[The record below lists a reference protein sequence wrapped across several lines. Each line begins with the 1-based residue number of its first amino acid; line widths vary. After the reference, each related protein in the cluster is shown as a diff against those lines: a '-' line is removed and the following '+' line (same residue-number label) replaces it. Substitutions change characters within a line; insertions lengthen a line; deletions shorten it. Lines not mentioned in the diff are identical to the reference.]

1 MSEQKLIRFGVSVEK
16 DLFQEFE
23 NRIVAKGYTNRS
35 EAIRDLM
42 RDFLLEERLI
52 ENEEQQVVG
61 TLTLVYNHHIRELS
75 DRLIEIQHDHYHE
88 VVSTL
93 HVHLDTLHCLVVL
106 AIKGSL
112 LEVQL
117 IASKMLSM
125 KGVLHG
131 KLLTVGL
138 SE

>member
-23 NRIVAKGYTNRS
+23 NRIAAKGYTNRS

-93 HVHLDTLHCLVVL
+93 HVHLDTLHCLEVL
-106 AIKGSL
+106 VIKGSL